1 MLVRTWFVGSAI
13 LLSSLAPAAGED
25 THSVAELSWLAG
37 HWRGEGLG
45 GQCEEIWSAPQAG
58 TMMGTFRLM
67 KDGEVQFYE
76 FMVLTREAEGIVM
89 KIKHFTPNLVGWE
102 EKDDAVRFALED
114 LAPNRARFEGLTAVR
129 TGDELEIKVLIHS
142 DDGSVREE
150 PFRFQRYQP

>member
-13 LLSSLAPAAGED
+13 LLSSLAPAAGKD

-67 KDGEVQFYE
+67 KDGEVQFSSSWSS
-76 FMVLTREAEGIVM
+76 
-89 KIKHFTPNLVGWE
+89 P
-102 EKDDAVRFALED
+102 VR
-114 LAPNRARFEGLTAVR
+114 PRA
-129 TGDELEIKVLIHS
+129 S
-142 DDGSVREE
+142 S
-150 PFRFQRYQP
+150 